1 MIQYV
6 DWFGKIH
13 RLAVVLVREN
23 EYQILCIAKA
33 EDGTGKTEAGI
44 VHAALLDWGVVNR
57 IIACGFDTTSSNTG
71 KFAGSCVILQQLLDH
86 QIAWM
91 ACKHH
96 INELVVG
103 AAFKEIFGDTTGPD
117 VTLFKVLKKKWNS
130 LDLAD
135 LKLPEIPR
143 VFEEDVADLLALID

>member
-117 VTLFKVLKKKWNS
+117 VTLFKVLQKVV
-130 LDLAD
+130 
-135 LKLPEIPR
+135 E
-143 VFEEDVADLLALID
+143 LLGPGRPQTP